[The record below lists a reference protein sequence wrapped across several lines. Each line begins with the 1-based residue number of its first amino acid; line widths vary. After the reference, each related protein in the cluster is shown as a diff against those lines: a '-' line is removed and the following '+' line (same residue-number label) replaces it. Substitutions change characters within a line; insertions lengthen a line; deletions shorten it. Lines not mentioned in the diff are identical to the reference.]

1 MTGIEVALVVGA
13 VQLGLEVAKYVVKKT
28 KTTKDDKVVAFVAEH
43 EAELLKYLSGK
54 LADKPAAPEVRPR
67 VVDHRT
73 K

>member
-13 VQLGLEVAKYVVKKT
+13 VQLALEGAKYLVKKT
-28 KTTKDDKVVAFVAEH
+28 KSTKDDAVVNFIAEH
-43 EAELLKYLSGK
+43 EVALLKYLSGK
-54 LADKPAAPEVRPR
+54 LADKPAPDVRPR